1 MFSAIDTATRT
12 IRTIRMGAVAG
23 PLAVAFVLGAGC
35 NDDPVATCAKVLC
48 DPLTFVAD
56 CDGHEIRRCD
66 ASGKRYSYE
75 ACGSQQR
82 CDASAGAATC
92 VARACTQIGV
102 ATCLS
107 PTQLQ
112 RCRDDGSAQETSDCA
127 AGDACRDGACVPT
140 DCIGSENTCTT
151 NGFLHCAPPAW
162 VATACDP
169 GEVCV
174 SSAAGVRCAAPLCTP
189 ESRRCDGDASVVCD
203 ARGTT
208 ETRTT
213 CAKTE
218 SCVSGRCVPSV
229 CGEEALPADVSGGD
243 GVGGGDEVDGV
254 GSTGDTPETTTV
266 TAQIKLTLDGQ
277 LTVFEQNAKASY
289 DPGPKEVTI
298 QAAKSTRELVIHLVP
313 LDPTK
318 LVTFDSAVFNPTHVY
333 ICYKD
338 GVSDGGFLDCGAGFS
353 HMADAW
359 VLAITGNDGPGVGG
373 RLQGTFHATLRDKNT
388 LPLAVEGGSFDVPYR

>member
-12 IRTIRMGAVAG
+12 IRKGGVAG
-23 PLAVAFVLGAGC
+23 TFVLGVACFLGSGC
-35 NDDPVATCAKVLC
+35 NDDPVATCQKTLC

-66 ASGKRYSYE
+66 ASGKRYTYE

-82 CDASAGAATC
+82 CDVSTGAAAC

-107 PTQLQ
+107 PTQIQ
-112 RCRDDGSAQETSDCA
+112 RCKDDGSAQETIDCA
-127 AGDACRDGACVPT
+127 AGDSCRDGACVPT

-174 SSAAGVRCAAPLCTP
+174 SSSAGVRCAAPLCTP
-189 ESRRCDGDASVVCD
+189 ESRRCNGSASVVCD

-208 ETRTT
+208 ETTT
-213 CAKTE
+213 ACAKTE
-218 SCVSGRCVPSV
+218 SCVSGRCVASV
-229 CGEEALPADVSGGD
+229 CGEETPPTDVSGGD
-243 GVGGGDEVDGV
+243 GA
-254 GSTGDTPETTTV
+254 SDTPETTTV

-298 QAAKSTRELVIHLVP
+298 QAAKSTREFVIHLVP

-318 LVTFDSAVFNPTHVY
+318 LVTFDSTVFSPTHVY